1 MITQYRYAVAAT
13 LVWALQAS
21 VAQGQVNNVIDCSQY
36 PVAGA
41 QEHAEEYLPDC
52 RSWAQS
58 RGYGDA
64 VVLPMETA
72 ANEVELA
79 SKPLP
84 CPKLKE
90 GNVGYYCIGL
100 DKATK

>member
-1 MITQYRYAVAAT
+1 MANYDRYAAAIV
-13 LVWALQAS
+13 LAGALQAS
-21 VAQGQVNNVIDCSQY
+21 VAQAQINNVIDCAQY
-36 PVAGA
+36 PATEA
-41 QEHAEEYLPDC
+41 SERAEEYLPDC

-64 VVLPMETA
+64 VVLPLDTA

-79 SKPLP
+79 SQPLT
-84 CPKLKE
+84 CPTLKE

-100 DKATK
+100 AKAVR

>member
-1 MITQYRYAVAAT
+1 MTTRYKYTVAAA
-13 LVWALQAS
+13 LVWALQVS

-36 PVAGA
+36 PAAKA

-64 VVLPMETA
+64 VVLPMATA
-72 ANEVELA
+72 LNKVELA
-79 SKPLP
+79 SEPLS
-84 CPKLKE
+84 CPKLNK

-100 DKATK
+100 DKAAK

>member
-1 MITQYRYAVAAT
+1 MNQYKYAVAAVLT
-13 LVWALQAS
+13 WALQAS
-21 VAQGQVNNVIDCSQY
+21 AAQGQINNVVDCAAY
-36 PVAGA
+36 PVAKA
-41 QEHAEEYLPDC
+41 QEHAATYLPDC

-64 VVLPMETA
+64 VVLPMATA

-79 SKPLP
+79 SKPLS
-84 CPKLKE
+84 CPKPKE

-100 DKATK
+100 DKAAQ

>member
-1 MITQYRYAVAAT
+1 MTTRNIYAIAAA
-13 LVWALQAS
+13 LAWVLQAS
-21 VAQGQVNNVIDCSQY
+21 ASQGQVNNVIDCSQY
-36 PVAGA
+36 PEAEA
-41 QEHAEEYLPDC
+41 QKYADEYLPDC

-64 VVLPMETA
+64 VVLPMATA
-72 ANEVELA
+72 VNEVELT
-79 SKPLP
+79 SEPLS

>member
-1 MITQYRYAVAAT
+1 MINRYKYAVTAILA
-13 LVWALQAS
+13 WALQAS
-21 VAQGQVNNVIDCSQY
+21 AAQGQINNVVDCSQY

-41 QEHAEEYLPDC
+41 QAHAEDYLSDC

-64 VVLPMETA
+64 VMLPTA
-72 ANEVELA
+72 TAESEVDLA
-79 SKPLP
+79 SKPLS

-90 GNVGYYCIGL
+90 GNVGYNCIGL